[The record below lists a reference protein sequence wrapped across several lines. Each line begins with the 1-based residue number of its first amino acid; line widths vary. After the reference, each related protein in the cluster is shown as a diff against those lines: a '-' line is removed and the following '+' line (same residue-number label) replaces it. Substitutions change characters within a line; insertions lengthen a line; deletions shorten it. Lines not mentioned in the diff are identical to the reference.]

1 MDLTLRD
8 DAKYDEYGDL
18 LVERDQARKDA
29 QSVWISYVQ
38 TFGEL
43 ITQVYEEKLECIK
56 CKKTISYYQAAKNR
70 GGVVDPDAM
79 KKFLDLEMAA
89 YYANLK
95 RLQADNAAAGAAGTV
110 TDYAAERAKTLYRRL
125 ARLLHPDINPETDRQ
140 DQLRELW
147 QRILE
152 AYGHSDLKALSELEV
167 LTRRALKELGTGE
180 IRVEIP
186 DLDKRIETLKAEIRE
201 ILHSE
206 PYTYRELL
214 EDPDRTAQKKNDLNQ
229 ELEEYRQ
236 YHGELDEVIR
246 SLLEGGGITFQ
257 WIMK

>member
-1 MDLTLRD
+1 
-8 DAKYDEYGDL
+8 
-18 LVERDQARKDA
+18 
-29 QSVWISYVQ
+29 
-38 TFGEL
+38 
-43 ITQVYEEKLECIK
+43 
-56 CKKTISYYQAAKNR
+56 
-70 GGVVDPDAM
+70 M

-95 RLQADNAAAGAAGTV
+95 RLQADNAAAGEAETV
-110 TDYAAERAKTLYRRL
+110 TDYAAGRAKTLYRRL
-125 ARLLHPDINPETDRQ
+125 AKLLHPDINPETDRQ

-152 AYGHSDLKALSELEV
+152 AYGHSDLKSLSELEV
-167 LTRRALKELGTGE
+167 LARRALQELGAGE

-186 DLDKRIETLKAEIRE
+186 DLDKRIEALKAEIHQ

-214 EDPDRTAQKKNDLNQ
+214 EDPDRTAQKKEELNK
-229 ELEEYRQ
+229 ELEEYRK
-236 YHGELDEVIR
+236 YHSELDEVIR